1 MPANATKHVYRII
14 FYQDDNRYDLY
25 AKHILSSEDMMG
37 FVGIADIIF
46 NEASGTIIDSAEEKL
61 KAAFGDVKCCY
72 IPYHNVVRIDEVIKV
87 GNPTVIDANTVGQ
100 SKVIRPSAF
109 ANTILPPSQD

>member
-1 MPANATKHVYRII
+1 MTKNATKHFYRII

-25 AKHILSSEDMMG
+25 AKHIITSEDMIG

-46 NEASGTIIDSAEEKL
+46 NEASGSIIDSAEEKL

-72 IPYHNVVRIDEVIKV
+72 IPYHNVVRIDEVKKV
-87 GNPTVIDANTVGQ
+87 GKPTIIDVKNGGQ
-100 SKVIRPSAF
+100 SNVIRPQAF
-109 ANTILPPSQD
+109 SNTMLSTPHD